1 MVADPGGGVDQRGG
15 MILRLV
21 VSNPRPV
28 KGLPQSV
35 HRVPHGIS
43 IELSAIGLLW
53 PPDPDSFEPRELDAL
68 RRSADAAAAVID
80 SGSAVPVAVWDAWGI
95 ATGQARAVIEERQP
109 DLWPA
114 MPPGM
119 GTDLTLPI
127 TWGLR
132 RLFEVLPA
140 LGLPVAAQAR
150 IEGASL
156 QALQVHLGALTKAR
170 QTRRAAAS
178 DTRTGRRLD
187 ELAGLLRR
195 HGGAGLILRAGQS
208 CHSAPAAT
216 GTRAGRHGSA

>member
-21 VSNPRPV
+21 VSNPRPIT
-28 KGLPQSV
+28 GPPQTV
-35 HRVPHGIS
+35 QRVPHGIS
-43 IELSAIGLLW
+43 IELSAVGLLW
-53 PPDPDSFEPRELDAL
+53 PPDPHSFEPRELDAL
-68 RRSADAAAAVID
+68 RRAADAAAAVID
-80 SGSAVPVAVWDAWGI
+80 GGPAVPVDVWDAWGI

-140 LGLPVAAQAR
+140 LGLPVAEQDR
-150 IEGASL
+150 IEAASL
-156 QALQVHLGALTKAR
+156 QALQAHLAALATAR
-170 QTRRAAAS
+170 QSRRPAAR
-178 DTRTGRRLD
+178 DRRTGRRLD
-187 ELAGLLRR
+187 ELAALLRR
-195 HGGAGLILRAGQS
+195 HGGAGLILRAGQV
-208 CHSAPAAT
+208 CHSALAAT

>member
-1 MVADPGGGVDQRGG
+1 

-35 HRVPHGIS
+35 QRVPHGIS

-53 PPDPDSFEPRELDAL
+53 PPDPHSFEPREMDAL

-80 SGSAVPVAVWDAWGI
+80 SGPAVPVAVWDAWGI

-114 MPPGM
+114 MPPGL
-119 GTDLTLPI
+119 GTDLTLPMA
-127 TWGLR
+127 WGLR

-140 LGLPVAAQAR
+140 LGLPVTVQDR

-156 QALQVHLGALTKAR
+156 QALQAHLAALVKAR
-170 QTRRAAAS
+170 QSHRPAAG
-178 DTRTGRRLD
+178 DTRMGRRLD
-187 ELAGLLRR
+187 DLAGLLRR
-195 HGGAGLILRAGQS
+195 HGGAGLILRAGQVCRS
-208 CHSAPAAT
+208 GPEPT
-216 GTRAGRHGSA
+216 GTLAVRHGPA